1 MVPRLSLYF
10 LGTPRVELNDQPIA
24 LDRRK
29 MVALLVYLSVERGQ
43 HQRTSLSSLLW
54 ADYEQAKAFKN
65 LRQTLWE
72 IQRTLGE
79 NWLETDR
86 ETIGLNL
93 KADIQLD
100 VETFNSLI
108 EKSRVEAD
116 PSLRTAL
123 LVESATLYR
132 NHFLTGFSLKDA
144 HPFNEWAFS
153 VSESLKRNLS
163 YALTTLTTDYGSL
176 RRPDQAIPYASRL
189 VALDPLNEASHR
201 QLMEAYLQAGQ
212 QNAALKQY
220 QTLEQT
226 LRQALNLDPQPETRD
241 LYKKIR
247 KGEPK
252 LLQVQPEQKPIA
264 KKHNLSHPVS
274 KFIGRGREMNEI
286 KNLLKTNRLVTLVGA
301 GGIGKTSLSLQLG
314 HSLTELFTDGVWFI
328 ALDALSDPSAV
339 AKTTAD
345 VFNIKENHFVQIL
358 SKLREHLQ
366 PKHALLIFDNCE
378 HLLDACAE
386 LINALLG
393 HCPNIR
399 VLATSREG
407 LGISG
412 EAVYTMPSLP
422 IPEPGMDFSLL
433 DVKTSYESIN
443 LFAERAKLA
452 LASFQ
457 LTKDN
462 IEAVARICCHLDG
475 IPLAIELAAARVN
488 ILQVNEILAQLLN
501 SFSLLTNN
509 GRTILPRHQTLQ
521 ASIEWSWDLLSDS
534 ERVFICQLS
543 VFSGGWTFDA
553 AQSICQGDILGL
565 TDALVKKSLI
575 IVDQAAGRETRYYFH
590 EMVRK
595 FVQDKSRN
603 LGVEEEIRAHHLRY
617 FLDLSGKAEAELRG
631 PVGNE
636 WIELLDIESHNIQ
649 SALRW
654 AELTDLQAGLSMAS
668 RLARYWEFSNLRGG
682 IQWLERFIQ
691 NPASNDFPNERARAL
706 FVYGWLLT
714 WLQQFT
720 NAQFAIEESLALFR
734 SFGDRH
740 GETDALTLL
749 ANVRQFLDKPAEA
762 DELLSQALVLS
773 RALKDEW
780 REANVNYYLGWD
792 RRYPDRAAVY
802 WEKALLLYQKTND
815 RIAQV
820 NALGILGLCRV
831 VDGKIETGERY
842 LREANRLWEAYQQ
855 KDIWQNPQVAKSL
868 IALSRGD
875 KDRANALLEE
885 AVAAVRGTSNRVAY
899 YWLRTR
905 QGYVALRTGK
915 LQQAQDILLEAAQN
929 FISDGYMA
937 GAVFA
942 MEGLAGVYIEKGR
955 VKQAVH
961 LIGWAEHIRTEAN
974 AHVLLEQND
983 LDVMKTIC
991 MTKLGD
997 AAYRQA
1003 HEEGS
1008 QMTLDEVINLAQ
1020 NLG

>member
-1 MVPRLSLYF
+1 MIPSLNLYF
-10 LGTPRVELNDQPIA
+10 LGPPKIELNDQPQA
-24 LDRRK
+24 LERRK
-29 MVALLVYLSVERGQ
+29 MVALLAYLSVERGQ
-43 HQRTSLSSLLW
+43 HQRASLSSLLW
-54 ADYEQAKAFKN
+54 TDYEQAKAYKN

-72 IQRTLGE
+72 IQRVLGE

-86 ETIGLNL
+86 EAIALNL
-93 KADIQLD
+93 KGDVQLD
-100 VETFNSLI
+100 VEKFNSLV
-108 EKSRVEAD
+108 EKSRAESD

-123 LVESATLYR
+123 LAESATLYR

-153 VSESLKRNLS
+153 VSEELKRKLS
-163 YALTTLTTDYGSL
+163 YTLTTLSADYCSL
-176 RRPDQAIPYASRL
+176 GHADQAIPYARRL

-201 QLMEAYLQAGQ
+201 QLIEAYMQAGQ
-212 QNAALKQY
+212 KNVALKQY
-220 QTLEQT
+220 QTLEKT
-226 LRQALNLDPQPETRD
+226 LRQELNLDPQPETRD

-247 KGEPK
+247 KGEIKP
-252 LLQVQPEQKPIA
+252 LQVQPQEKTTA

-274 KFIGRGREMNEI
+274 KFIGREREMNEI
-286 KNLLKTNRLVTLVGA
+286 KNLLKTNRLVTLIGA

-328 ALDALSDPSAV
+328 VLDALSDPSAV
-339 AKTTAD
+339 AKATAD
-345 VFNIKENHFVQIL
+345 VFNIKENHIVQIL
-358 SKLREHLQ
+358 NKLNEYLQ
-366 PKHALLIFDNCE
+366 PKNALLIFDNCE
-378 HLLDACAE
+378 HLLDSCAE
-386 LINALLG
+386 LISTLLG

-412 EAVYTMPSLP
+412 EAIYIMPSLP
-422 IPEPGMDFSLL
+422 IPEAGLDLSQL
-433 DVKTSYESIN
+433 DVQTNYESIN
-443 LFAERAKLA
+443 LFVERAKLA
-452 LASFQ
+452 LASFK

-462 IEAVARICCHLDG
+462 IESVARICCHLDG

-488 ILQVNEILAQLLN
+488 ILQVNEILEQLLD

-521 ASIEWSWDLLSDS
+521 ASIEWSWDLLSES
-534 ERVFICQLS
+534 ERVFLCQLS

-553 AQSICQGDILGL
+553 AQSICNGDVLGL

-575 IVDQAAGRETRYYFH
+575 NVNQKAGQETRYFFH

-595 FVQDKSRN
+595 FIQDKYLN
-603 LGVEEEIRAHHLRY
+603 LGMEEEIRTQHLKY
-617 FLDLSGKAEAELRG
+617 FLDLSEKAEVGLRG

-636 WIELLDIESHNIQ
+636 WIERLDIESHNFQ
-649 SALRW
+649 SALQW
-654 AELTDLQAGLSMAS
+654 ADQTDLQAGLRIAS

-682 IQWLERFIQ
+682 IHWLKSFIQ
-691 NPASNDFPNERARAL
+691 NPKSNGFLNERARAL

-720 NAQFAIEESLALFR
+720 NAQSVIEESLALFR
-734 SFGDRH
+734 SFGDQH
-740 GETDALTLL
+740 GETDAITLL
-749 ANVRQFLDKPAEA
+749 ANVKQFLDKPAEA
-762 DELLSQALVLS
+762 DELLNQALVL
-773 RALKDEW
+773 AHTLKDEW

-792 RRYPDRAAVY
+792 RRYPDRAAGY

-842 LREANRLWEAYQQ
+842 LTEANRLWEAYQQ

-875 KDRANALLEE
+875 SDQANALLEE
-885 AVAAVRGTSNRVAY
+885 AISAVRGTSNRVAY
-899 YWLRTR
+899 YWLRAR

-942 MEGLAGVYIEKGR
+942 MEGLAGVCIEKGQA
-955 VKQAVH
+955 KQAAH

-974 AHVLLEQND
+974 THVLLEQNE
-983 LDVMKTIC
+983 LDGIKNIC
-991 MTKLGD
+991 KSNLGD
-997 AAYRQA
+997 NAYHEA
-1003 HEEGS
+1003 HKEGS
-1008 QMTLDEVINLAQ
+1008 QMTLDEVIKLAQ
-1020 NLG
+1020 SPT

>member
-1 MVPRLSLYF
+1 MTPSLYLYF
-10 LGTPRVELNDQPIA
+10 LGSPRIELNDQPIT

-29 MVALLVYLSVERGQ
+29 MVALLAHLSVERGQ
-43 HQRTSLSSLLW
+43 HQRASLSSLLW
-54 ADYEQAKAFKN
+54 SDYEQAKAYKN

-79 NWLETDR
+79 NWLDIDR
-86 ETIGLNL
+86 ETIGLNH

-100 VETFNSLI
+100 VENFNSLV
-108 EKSRVEAD
+108 EKSRAESD

-123 LVESATLYR
+123 LAESATLYR

-144 HPFNEWAFS
+144 HPFDEWAFS
-153 VSESLKRNLS
+153 VSEELKRKLS
-163 YALTTLTTDYGSL
+163 YTLTSL
-176 RRPDQAIPYASRL
+176 AANYCSLGHADQAISYARRL
-189 VALDPLNEASHR
+189 VALDPLNEGSHR
-201 QLMEAYLQAGQ
+201 QLMEAYMQAGQ

-226 LRQALNLDPQPETRD
+226 LRQELNLDPQPETRD

-247 KGEPK
+247 KGEMKPLQEQPK
-252 LLQVQPEQKPIA
+252 EKTTV

-274 KFIGRGREMNEI
+274 KFIGREREMKEI
-286 KNLLKTNRLVTLVGA
+286 KNMLKGNRLVTLVGA

-314 HSLTELFTDGVWFI
+314 RSLTEMFADGVWFI
-328 ALDALSDPSAV
+328 ALDALSDPPAV

-345 VFNIKENHFVQIL
+345 VFNIKENHIVQIL
-358 SKLREHLQ
+358 SKLNEYLQ
-366 PKHALLIFDNCE
+366 TKHALLIFDNCE

-386 LINALLG
+386 LISTLLG

-422 IPEPGMDFSLL
+422 IPEAGMDLSLL
-433 DVKTSYESIN
+433 DVQTNYESIN

-452 LASFQ
+452 LASFE

-488 ILQVNEILAQLLN
+488 ILQVNEILEQLLN

-521 ASIEWSWDLLSDS
+521 ASIEWSWDLLSES
-534 ERVFICQLS
+534 ERIFLCQLS

-553 AQSICQGDILGL
+553 AQSICDGDVLGL

-575 IVDQAAGRETRYYFH
+575 IVNQEAGRATRYFFH
-590 EMVRK
+590 EMVRN
-595 FVQDKSRN
+595 FVQDKCRT
-603 LGVEEEIRAHHLRY
+603 LGTEQEIRTHHLRY
-617 FLDLSGKAEAELRG
+617 FLDLSEKAETGLRG

-636 WIELLDIESHNIQ
+636 WIELLDIESHNFQ
-649 SALRW
+649 SALQW
-654 AELTDLQAGLSMAS
+654 ADQTNVQAGLRIAS

-682 IQWLERFIQ
+682 IHWLERFIQ
-691 NPASNDFPNERARAL
+691 NPTSNGFLNERARAL

-714 WLQQFT
+714 WLQQFA
-720 NAQFAIEESLALFR
+720 NAQSALEESLALFR
-734 SFGDRH
+734 SFGDQR
-740 GETDALTLL
+740 GETDALTLF
-749 ANVRQFLDKPAEA
+749 ANVKQFLDKPAEA
-762 DELLSQALVLS
+762 DELLNQALVLS

-792 RRYPDRAAVY
+792 RRYPSRAAGY
-802 WEKALLLYQKTND
+802 WEKALVLYQKTND

-820 NALGILGLCRV
+820 NTLGILGLCRV
-831 VDGKIETGERY
+831 VDGKIDIGEKC
-842 LREANRLWEAYQQ
+842 LNEANRLWETYQQ

-875 KDRANALLEE
+875 SEQANALLEE
-885 AVAAVRGTSNRVAY
+885 AITAVRGTSNRVAY
-899 YWLRTR
+899 YWLRAR
-905 QGYVALRTGK
+905 QGCVSLRTGK
-915 LQQAQDILLEAAQN
+915 LEQAQDILLETAQN

-937 GAVFA
+937 GAIFA
-942 MEGLAGVYIEKGR
+942 IEGLAGVYVEKGMAQ
-955 VKQAVH
+955 QAVC
-961 LIGWAEHIRTEAN
+961 LIGWIEKTREEADT
-974 AHVLLEQND
+974 HVLLEQD
-983 LDVMKTIC
+983 ELDIIKEIC
-991 MTKLGD
+991 MTKLGES
-997 AAYRQA
+997 AYHAA

-1008 QMTLDEVINLAQ
+1008 RMTLNEVINLVQ
-1020 NLG
+1020 KLS